1 MRSTYLFAPLLLAPD
16 ALAGVTEVW
25 WNLTPV
31 QNINPDGRFPRQVL
45 GVNGSW
51 PPPPLDVPQ
60 NDTLIVHAKNF
71 LPAPATLHHHGMF
84 FNSTTWHDGALGVTE
99 CGIPTDGGETT
110 YQIAINAS
118 GQVGTYWVHSHAG
131 GQYVDGLRAPLVIH
145 ATKEAY
151 QYDDEFTVILGDW
164 YHQQHD
170 VLIKEFINTSNPGG
184 AEPVPDSGLIYF
196 AHKGTY
202 LGPKAGTS
210 PKSGSSVG
218 FNVNATLP
226 FQPGKTYRLRVI
238 NTSAFAKFIFW
249 IDGHDMRV
257 IEVDGTDVAE
267 FPIFPLSLS
276 VAQRYSVLVTARHN
290 ATANFAVHADMD
302 PSMFNTIPNTLIT
315 NSTASIT
322 YNPALPV
329 TNFGTI
335 DAFPDVP
342 DISLAPLKAVPAP
355 SPNHVITLQATFD
368 TMSDG
373 TNRAMF
379 NLITYNMPLVPAVL
393 SELTL
398 GNNATVAGAYG
409 PTSFVLNHLDVVE
422 LVVQNGDAG
431 PHPFHLHGHKFQIV
445 QRSSNFS
452 SNDPSVITTANLR
465 NPLTRDTIL
474 IESGGSATL
483 RFVADNPGTWFF
495 HCHIEWH
502 LEVGLA
508 VQLIEAPLIAQKFKA
523 NLPSQIVSNCK
534 ALHEPV
540 SGNAAGHASA
550 TDLSGLPLGPFPPN
564 STS

>member
-1 MRSTYLFAPLLLAPD
+1 MWPTYLFAPLLLASD
-16 ALAGVTEVW
+16 AFAGVTEVW

-110 YQIAINAS
+110 YQIVINAS

-151 QYDDEFTVILGDW
+151 QYADEFTVILGDW

-170 VLIKEFINTSNPGG
+170 VLIKEFISTSNPGG

-196 AHKGTY
+196 AHKGNY

-276 VAQRYSVLVTARHN
+276 VAQRYSVLVTARPN

-302 PSMFNTIPNTLIT
+302 PSMFNTIPDTLIT

-355 SPNHVITLQATFD
+355 SPNHVITLQATFA

-373 TNRAMF
+373 TNHAMF

-422 LVVQNGDAG
+422 LVVQNGDTG

-534 ALHEPV
+534 SLNEPV